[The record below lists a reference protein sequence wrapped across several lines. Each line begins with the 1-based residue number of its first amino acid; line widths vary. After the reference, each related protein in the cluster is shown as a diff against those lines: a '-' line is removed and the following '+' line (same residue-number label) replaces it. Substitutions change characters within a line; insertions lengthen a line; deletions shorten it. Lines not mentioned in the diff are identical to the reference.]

1 MSKATNR
8 NITKTN
14 TNKIHARA
22 FQYYKDTKTK
32 KTKLQIY
39 KWPIEASHPIK
50 HCTKEGTLL
59 QGLVAPDFP
68 KGFPPPRRLVKTSK
82 CQIAADSTGF
92 ATEPS
97 KGQSNVIKVK
107 DSQ

>member
-22 FQYYKDTKTK
+22 FQYYKDTKPT
-32 KTKLQIY
+32 KTKLQLY
-39 KWPIEASHPIK
+39 KWQIQAIHPIK

-68 KGFPPPRRLVKTSK
+68 KGFPPRVKTSK
-82 CQIAADSTGF
+82 CQIASDSTGF
-92 ATEPS
+92 PTEQCG
-97 KGQSNVIKVK
+97 KR
-107 DSQ
+107 

>member
-1 MSKATNR
+1 MCRLLFRILMSKATNR

-50 HCTKEGTLL
+50 LCTKESTLL
-59 QGLVAPDFP
+59 QGLGAPDFHLLAALSKP
-68 KGFPPPRRLVKTSK
+68 ANARLLPI
-82 CQIAADSTGF
+82 QQDL
-92 ATEPS
+92 
-97 KGQSNVIKVK
+97 QLN
-107 DSQ
+107 